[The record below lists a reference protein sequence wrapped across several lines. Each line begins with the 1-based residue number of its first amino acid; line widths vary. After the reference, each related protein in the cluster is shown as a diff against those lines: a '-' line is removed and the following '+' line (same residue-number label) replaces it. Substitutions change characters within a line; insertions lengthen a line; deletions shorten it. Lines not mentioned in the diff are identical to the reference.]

1 MQKQVLEN
9 HVIKPSLVLT
19 HNEIDHRLMPENNE
33 VSLDKKI
40 SDLENFIRFN
50 NGFGQSEEIKDS
62 LYDESKKKWQSYT
75 QELKDVAF
83 TFHID
88 KEQHEYLLHL
98 LNNELEYDVNTVFF
112 AIELVNLLGEWNTTK
127 PELKSGLSEYLAD
140 ATEITYIYHLISK
153 HKVKGINKQT
163 QLFTS
168 LLLRIGEISKI
179 VSYYDNHAKSLS
191 KTIQD
196 WVASFEE
203 TPEGLNQPQY
213 TPTF

>member
-9 HVIKPSLVLT
+9 YVIKPSLVLT
-19 HNEIDHRLMPENNE
+19 YNEIVHRLMPDTNE
-33 VSLDKKI
+33 VSLDNKI
-40 SDLENFIRFN
+40 TDLENFIKFN
-50 NGFGQSEEIKDS
+50 HGFGQSEEIKDS
-62 LYDESKKKWQSYT
+62 LYDEAKKKWQSYT

-83 TFHID
+83 TFHLD
-88 KEQHEYLLHL
+88 KEQHEYLLNL

-112 AIELVNLLGEWNTTK
+112 AIELVKLLGEWNKTQ
-127 PELKSGLSEYLAD
+127 PELESGLSQYLAD

-163 QLFTS
+163 ELFTG

-203 TPEGLNQPQY
+203 TPEGFSQPQL
-213 TPTF
+213 TPSF